1 MSCSSLSQQ
10 LRDVTLRRLR
20 VSNPFILGSTVGFH
34 DVGYKNSEV
43 ISPNIDDLRAQGV
56 ELGSFFSAKWCAPAR
71 SSMQTGRYPWRNGYY
86 TVPSSEAV
94 PLGTPL
100 LSEILRFSG
109 YRCAYCGPTAT
120 ASAWLLPCF
129 PATAGLFTDW

>member
-1 MSCSSLSQQ
+1 M
-10 LRDVTLRRLR
+10 T
-20 VSNPFILGSTVGFH
+20 VSVPNVLVLTTAVGFH
-34 DVGYKNSEV
+34 DLGYKNSEV

-94 PLGTPL
+94 PLTTPL
-100 LSEILRFSG
+100 LSEILRVSG
-109 YRCAYCGPTAT
+109 YRYVHTMH
-120 ASAWLLPCF
+120 
-129 PATAGLFTDW
+129 